1 MPPSRGREMP
11 SQPTSRLGKWRPN
24 AWQWAGAGLVV
35 AGLVVVAAF
44 AWRAGRV
51 SGGYDSTLVERERRE
66 AHSRVE
72 LLERENSRLNARVA
86 ELEMSRQLDRE
97 AYGQIEQTLADLQAQ
112 LSTQG
117 GDLAFYRSIVSPAD
131 GIQGLRIH
139 RFEITPADGPR
150 EFRLALTLIQAMRHE
165 SLASGLVQIA
175 VTGLTANRP
184 ARHTVGELLGRP
196 RAQLPFSFRYFQ
208 TMEQNVTLPA
218 DFEPLEVEVEVRSS
232 KLKSPVRQN
241 FPWKPAGPPPL

>member
-1 MPPSRGREMP
+1 MPSRSVPEMP
-11 SQPTSRLGKWRPN
+11 SQTAPRFSKWRPN
-24 AWQWAGAGLVV
+24 AWQWLGAALVV
-35 AGLVVVAAF
+35 AGLAVVAGF
-44 AWRAGRV
+44 AWREGRA

-66 AHSRVE
+66 AESRVE
-72 LLERENSRLNARVA
+72 LLERENSRLNAKVA

-97 AYGQIEQTLADLQAQ
+97 AYGQIERTLADLQAQ

-131 GIQGLRIH
+131 GIQGLRIQ
-139 RFEITPADGPR
+139 RFGVRPADGPR
-150 EFRLALTLIQAMRHE
+150 EFQLALTLIQAMRHE

-208 TMEQNVTLPA
+208 TIEQNVTLPA
-218 DFEPLEVEVEVRSS
+218 DFEPLEIEVEVRSS